1 MRWGPGWGLFS
12 VWGRHLACLLANHP
26 RTIHTPA
33 LHDAHHTHIS
43 IFFLFSFSFFFSLF
57 LFPFSFFLPPVFL
70 FLFLFFFKTQIA
82 CTAFVTRLADGA
94 GMAACDGCDC
104 DAYGDGS
111 QRWRL
116 SWDRVQQSNSIS
128 NLCFLL
134 LALVAVHRVC
144 PGRASTEWNFPN
156 TTPLILSTARWTPI
170 RSNPIHFNWL
180 A

>member
-1 MRWGPGWGLFS
+1 MGGS
-12 VWGRHLACLLANHP
+12 QAGRRDAVP
-26 RTIHTPA
+26 KRRKVPTPA
-33 LHDAHHTHIS
+33 PIS
-43 IFFLFSFSFFFSLF
+43 FLPFFLFPFSFFPFSFFLFSFSFFVS
-57 LFPFSFFLPPVFL
+57 LFPFSFFLFPSPCLPF
-70 FLFLFFFKTQIA
+70 FLFLFFFKNQIA

-134 LALVAVHRVC
+134 LALVAVLRVC

-156 TTPLILSTARWTPI
+156 TTPLILSTACWTPI